1 MLNFV
6 PESVHVEKKIKSLY
20 NIYVCKYA
28 YSVQL
33 TQVLPIFVFVLAC
46 VSVMVFLFLF
56 KIHVR

>member
-6 PESVHVEKKIKSLY
+6 PESAQVEKKIKFLY
-20 NIYVCKYA
+20 NIYVCTYA

-33 TQVLPIFVFVLAC
+33 TQVLPNFFVLVC